1 MFTPAPKTRVEILK
15 ELFSN
20 FEKHLTCEGCICKI
34 HSQTLMGQELSI
46 KAMVKVLNA
55 GYTVDLLL
63 QDGTVIIN
71 TDVSSARVKI
81 TYNTSVTPPSNGIIA
96 WCPHSPIEGNIL
108 CAQSSDL

>member
-1 MFTPAPKTRVEILK
+1 MFTPVEKTRLEILR
-15 ELFSN
+15 EVFPLWPM
-20 FEKHLTCEGCICKI
+20 
-34 HSQTLMGQELSI
+34 SQDSVVCDLHNKSLALQNTSI
-46 KAMVKVLNA
+46 KGMIAVLRA
-55 GYTVDLLL
+55 GYGLDLLL

-71 TDVSSARVKI
+71 SDVDSARVKI